1 MEAGEAEISY
11 SDLVLDQKIRDWVLL
26 PILFVMLVS
35 SILRHHM
42 AKLIQS
48 ERKPEL
54 KALRDKQTLLRS
66 RRLRANGERIPESSF
81 QQRRAFLN
89 GIFTTRAQEDAAAQ
103 EASNDSGGS
112 AGAAGNPPQMNAMMD
127 QSMDMMKKSMTM
139 FIPQMAMMGWVNFFF
154 SGFVLVKLPFPLTPK
169 FRMMLQRGIEL
180 TSLDMTYVSS
190 LSWFF
195 LILFGI
201 RGVISLL
208 LGEGNE
214 ADDAKIV
221 QAQMGGGGGDVAEGA
236 APPGGVVDYGKL
248 FQSEKEFLTIEKH
261 DFALV
266 NTAEDFILSRK

>member
-1 MEAGEAEISY
+1 M
-11 SDLVLDQKIRDWVLL
+11 
-26 PILFVMLVS
+26 
-35 SILRHHM
+35 
-42 AKLIQS
+42 
-48 ERKPEL
+48 
-54 KALRDKQTLLRS
+54 RS

-89 GIFTTRAQEDAAAQ
+89 NIFTTRAQDDAAAQ
-103 EASNDSGGS
+103 EASGGGG

-127 QSMDMMKKSMTM
+127 QSLDMMKKNMTM
-139 FIPQMAMMGWVNFFF
+139 FVPQMALMGWVNYFF

-169 FRMMLQRGIEL
+169 FRVMLQRGIEL

-195 LILFGI
+195 LTLFGL
-201 RGVISLL
+201 RGVNSLL

-221 QAQMGGGGGDVAEGA
+221 QAQMGGGGGDAMEGA
-236 APPGGVVDYGKL
+236 APGGVVDYGKL

-261 DFALV
+261 DFSLV